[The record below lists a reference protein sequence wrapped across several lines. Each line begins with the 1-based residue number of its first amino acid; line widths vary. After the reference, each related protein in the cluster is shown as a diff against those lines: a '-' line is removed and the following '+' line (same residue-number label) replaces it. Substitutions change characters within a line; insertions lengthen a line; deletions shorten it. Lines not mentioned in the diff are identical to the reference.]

1 MRSIPQITRAII
13 FTALL
18 TGLVLLTGLSFPQQ
32 VGALQSTDPPP
43 TITPTPL
50 PGEAPIQSGETGSL
64 ILGAAAILL
73 IIVVGV
79 IIQRIMLNR
88 DLKTQ

>member
-1 MRSIPQITRAII
+1 MRSIPHFVRAII
-13 FTALL
+13 ITALL
-18 TGLVLLTGLSFPQQ
+18 TGLVLLTGLSLPQQ

-43 TITPTPL
+43 TITPTAL

-88 DLKTQ
+88 DT